1 MEGKAIMVPNS
12 APGDR
17 VITRLIESKERY
29 AIGEIVKIV
38 TPSPLRQTPPCTYVG
53 DCGGCTWQHIGYPE
67 QLKAKQ
73 QSVADALRRIGKL
86 DGFDLRPIIASPQH
100 RTLSPANSLAGQ
112 RGETLGLLQRRL
124 APHRR
129 NRECFIAAHPL
140 NRGDRALPP
149 GSTNSLPPRAYRNR
163 LWR

>member
-17 VITRLIESKERY
+17 LITRLIESKERY

-38 TPSPLRQTPPCTYVG
+38 TPSPLRQMPTCIYVG

-73 QSVADALRRIGKL
+73 QSVADALRRIGKFA
-86 DGFDLRPIIASPQH
+86 DFDLRPIIASPHVEHYRRRIRLQVSAVKRLGFYSAASH
-100 RTLSPANSLAGQ
+100 LSLIHISEPT
-112 RGETLGLLQRRL
+112 RLLSSSYAVFCL
-124 APHRR
+124 KKK
-129 NRECFIAAHPL
+129 
-140 NRGDRALPP
+140 
-149 GSTNSLPPRAYRNR
+149 
-163 LWR
+163 